1 MGSAVGRNFGL
12 TKNRT
17 LGGREP
23 RTECGKRRAE
33 AVMLA
38 KWERV
43 WYDKNVME
51 VNKKWARVRKKWG
64 GGAP

>member
-1 MGSAVGRNFGL
+1 
-12 TKNRT
+12 
-17 LGGREP
+17 
-23 RTECGKRRAE
+23 
-33 AVMLA
+33 MLA

-51 VNKKWARVRKKWG
+51 VNKKGAGAQKKWG